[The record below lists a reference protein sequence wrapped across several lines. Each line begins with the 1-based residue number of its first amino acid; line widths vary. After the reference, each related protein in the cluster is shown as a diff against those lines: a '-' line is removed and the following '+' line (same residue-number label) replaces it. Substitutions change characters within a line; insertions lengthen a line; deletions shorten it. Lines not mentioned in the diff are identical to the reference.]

1 MSDTVDQNDEDFGE
15 LKSFVSGSLKAI
27 MDGISAVQ
35 PNARMTSPFGT
46 GVHGYNAPKE
56 VAFDIAVSA
65 ERSASAKGGF
75 SLKVL
80 SVGAGTEAEGEKSQS
95 TVTRIQFS
103 VRTEFKH
110 KDADKPISIPTTRSV
125 V

>member
-1 MSDTVDQNDEDFGE
+1 MADTEDDFSE
-15 LKSFVSGSLKAI
+15 LKAFVAGSLKAI
-27 MDGISAVQ
+27 MDGISEVQ
-35 PNARMTSPFGT
+35 PSAQMGSPFGT
-46 GVHGYNAPKE
+46 GIHAYNAPKE

-65 ERSASAKGGF
+65 ERTTSAKGGF

-80 SVGAGTEAEGEKSQS
+80 SVGASTEAHGEKAHS

-110 KDADKPISIPTTRSV
+110 KDSDKPVNIPSRRV